1 MKSAPPH
8 SFGRVT
14 YALAAVVFAGFALAS
29 LQGAS
34 CLSIDQNVCVAAD
47 GSGDCNGSGTPGTRT
62 AQTVPDEVFESPF
75 GEDDTCESQY
85 DCYEGNELDQ
95 CLRPACVAGRC
106 VAVVNS
112 FQACTPYGL
121 WCAIGECMPMPN
133 TSIYPAYCSFNPNF
147 EEYTGGPQIVPN
159 SCLLGQQ
166 CYAGGDPN
174 PLDAC
179 QVCEPDPNS
188 RSPGLWAPKQCEAGK
203 TCSNGTCVEC
213 VTADTCTNT
222 PSSACMKRACIAGV
236 CGEEPDLGKVCTDD
250 NGPDCVVARCIPGTE
265 ANSVVCESNVVALNT
280 YFTSGGAATPAGDPN
295 ILTAN
300 NCLVGATSGADGT
313 CVAVDGRK
321 PGNDCYFCSP
331 GASPPTYGAG
341 ALAGAAFNWTAQGID
356 PPTACDAGTVAA
368 SGTCVAGTLPE
379 TDAVVCQAN
388 P

>member
-14 YALAAVVFAGFALAS
+14 YALAALVFTGFALAS

-47 GSGDCNGSGTPGTRT
+47 GSGDCNGDGTPGTRT

-75 GEDDTCESQY
+75 DEDDTCESQY

-166 CYAGGDPN
+166 CYAGGDAN

-179 QVCEPDPNS
+179 QVCEPDENPG
-188 RSPGLWAPKQCEAGK
+188 PGLWAPKQCDE
-203 TCSNGTCVEC
+203 GTVCVDGECVEPESEEESTASDSTTDTDTTDTDTSGTSTDTDTDTDTSGTSGTDTDT
-213 VTADTCTNT
+213 VGTSTGTTTDTDTTDADTDT
-222 PSSACMKRACIAGV
+222 
-236 CGEEPDLGKVCTDD
+236 
-250 NGPDCVVARCIPGTE
+250 
-265 ANSVVCESNVVALNT
+265 
-280 YFTSGGAATPAGDPN
+280 
-295 ILTAN
+295 
-300 NCLVGATSGADGT
+300 
-313 CVAVDGRK
+313 
-321 PGNDCYFCSP
+321 
-331 GASPPTYGAG
+331 
-341 ALAGAAFNWTAQGID
+341 
-356 PPTACDAGTVAA
+356 
-368 SGTCVAGTLPE
+368 
-379 TDAVVCQAN
+379 TDADTGTTTDTDTSDTTDSDTGTTTDTDTTATTTTDGGEGGQ